1 MTAPTSL
8 SKHQPRVYFELTDIK
23 KEIGDEDMIE
33 IKIKIETSGLNHWTP
48 PQNTHKISGSKTFSL
63 RSQKLE
69 PLLIH
74 LIAPCW

>member
-8 SKHQPRVYFELTDIK
+8 AKHQPRVYFELTDIK

-48 PQNTHKISGSKTFSL
+48 PQNTHAKYQALKLFRYEV
-63 RSQKLE
+63 RS
-69 PLLIH
+69 
-74 LIAPCW
+74 